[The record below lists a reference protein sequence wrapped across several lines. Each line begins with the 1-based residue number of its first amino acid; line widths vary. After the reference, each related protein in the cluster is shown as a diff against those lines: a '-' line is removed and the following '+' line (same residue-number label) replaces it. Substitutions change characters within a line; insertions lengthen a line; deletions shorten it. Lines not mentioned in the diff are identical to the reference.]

1 MKSIEAIKYLENLE
15 AGSFLTVNIPI
26 IRDTIK
32 PITAMYVGKDKD
44 GRYNFKDNGEFI
56 LSKEFIEKGKITI
69 DEKYDGDVALDIH
82 AKLKSELERR
92 QKKNRNRETR

>member
-1 MKSIEAIKYLENLE
+1 MQELEAINYLEKLE
-15 AGSFLTVNIPI
+15 VGNFLTVNIPVTSTTSI
-26 IRDTIK
+26 

>member
-1 MKSIEAIKYLENLE
+1 MQELEAINYLEKLE
-15 AGSFLTVNIPI
+15 IGNFLTVNFPVTN
-26 IRDTIK
+26 TISI

-69 DEKYDGDVALDIH
+69 DEKYDGDAALDIH
-82 AKLKSELERR
+82 AKLKLELERR